1 MSSFDRD
8 DVISNHTIMCVLCRR
23 YSSVRS
29 ELRHCSGVPTLG
41 SSQTRLVASFQI
53 FYLNP
58 SLIHV
63 INVLFISDIDDQN
76 DDEDD
81 NVDITSD
88 GNNLQC
94 CGSLGHG

>member
-1 MSSFDRD
+1 M
-8 DVISNHTIMCVLCRR
+8 
-23 YSSVRS
+23 RS

-63 INVLFISDIDDQN
+63 IHALFISDIDDQN

-81 NVDITSD
+81 NVDITTD
-88 GNNLQC
+88 GNELQRC
-94 CGSLGHG
+94 WAGGHG

>member
-8 DVISNHTIMCVLCRR
+8 DVISNHTIMFRR

-63 INVLFISDIDDQN
+63 IHALFIPDFDDQN

-81 NVDITSD
+81 NVDITTD
-88 GNNLQC
+88 GNELQRC
-94 CGSLGHG
+94 WAGGQG

>member
-1 MSSFDRD
+1 M
-8 DVISNHTIMCVLCRR
+8 
-23 YSSVRS
+23 
-29 ELRHCSGVPTLG
+29 
-41 SSQTRLVASFQI
+41 SFQI

-58 SLIHV
+58 FHIHV
-63 INVLFISDIDDQN
+63 IHVLFISDIDDQN

-94 CGSLGHG
+94 CESLGHG